1 MTRSFPIA
9 RTTVCLLLPILAAS
23 GCKTDAGTGAIAG
36 AGGGALVGAL
46 VDTANPA
53 AGALIGA
60 AGGALA
66 GGLIGHF
73 MDERNQNLQK
83 ELTPEINAG
92 QANVSLLPGHALQV
106 AMTGASAFQPGSAV
120 INPSF
125 IPTLQKI
132 GSVVGRYGKMTI
144 TVIGYPDAT
153 GNAQQQQ
160 TLAMQRAEAVRM
172 QLIGMGVKPILV
184 SATDHPGDP
193 WTDGTCKLILT
204 PISSQ

>member
-1 MTRSFPIA
+1 MHAAAI
-9 RTTVCLLLPILAAS
+9 LLTLPLALG

-36 AGGGALVGAL
+36 AGGGALIGAL
-46 VDTANPA
+46 VDGANPA

-92 QANVSLLPGHALQV
+92 DATVQLLPGHSLQV
-106 AMTGASAFQPGSAV
+106 AMTGNSAFAPGSAV
-120 INPSF
+120 INPNF

-132 GSVVGRYGKMTI
+132 GGVVSRYGKMTI

-160 TLAMQRAEAVRM
+160 TLAMQRAEAVRI
-172 QLIGMGVKPILV
+172 QLLGMGVKPILV
-184 SATDHPGDP
+184 SATDHPGDQ
-193 WTDGTCKLILT
+193 WTDGTVKMILT
-204 PISSQ
+204 PISSGNSF